1 MKTRHRNPSRRL
13 ATQAAELSL
22 AAPQVVVHRLA
33 RMASAGATPSAA
45 DRREFARMGTE
56 KVAAFW
62 QSWFAMGLS
71 AWQQAWQPWTGAW
84 GWPATPFAARARRGA
99 GAAAVA
105 EASRAAGRILAAG
118 LAPVHGR
125 AVANAKRLARRRSR

>member
-1 MKTRHRNPSRRL
+1 M
-13 ATQAAELSL
+13 
-22 AAPQVVVHRLA
+22 
-33 RMASAGATPSAA
+33 GA
-45 DRREFARMGTE
+45 E

-71 AWQQAWQPWTGAW
+71 AWQQAWQPWAGAW
-84 GWPATPFAARARRGA
+84 GWPATPFAAGSRRRA

-105 EASRAAGRILAAG
+105 DASRAASRILAAG